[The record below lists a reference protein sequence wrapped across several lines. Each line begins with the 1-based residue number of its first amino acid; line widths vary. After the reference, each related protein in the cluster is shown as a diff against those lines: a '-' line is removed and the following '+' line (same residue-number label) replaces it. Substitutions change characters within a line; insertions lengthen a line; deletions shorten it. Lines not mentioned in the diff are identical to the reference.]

1 MPRNLKNK
9 PIFLVF
15 SVPTDF
21 TNLCRKYLYKQI
33 HHFGVQPYNKL
44 KDSVVRGEAVG
55 QQNNDKKRRK
65 RLLRRIRTQN

>member
-1 MPRNLKNK
+1 MPKNLKNK

-33 HHFGVQPYNKL
+33 HHSGVQPYNKL

>member
-9 PIFLVF
+9 PIFLAF

-33 HHFGVQPYNKL
+33 HHFGVQPDNKL

>member
-1 MPRNLKNK
+1 MQRNLKNK

-15 SVPTDF
+15 SVPTEF